1 MHPRNCF
8 AGTSHVALVLSNF
21 GRMDQKIGPRPAMDT
36 RLFVSISQRCDFL
49 LFCLC
54 CRRSR
59 LSAFRVPAPLLSHT
73 GCEFCQSCVE
83 QRDPCWVDDPRR
95 SWGIGVSVDCPCHS
109 VEYPQKYFLP
119 WGMDSLCV
127 SLASTAESLCTH
139 PAWMFV
145 CFRGQKNVFY
155 MYIEGVYPGDSGIR
169 TRFGWGQFHVSAIY
183 AIQVNGSYCPRIY
196 KSDYLQLRITILL
209 TKRKIRSTQKI
220 MNRFLTRYLNCM
232 CKSNPVCLI
241 QQWSGVIWLGS
252 YVVWYRKLDPLT
264 FFDQCAHSAC
274 MPLCV
279 QTHEMKE

>member
-139 PAWMFV
+139 AAWMFV

-155 MYIEGVYPGDSGIR
+155 MYVYTQVTPGFEPGSAGVSFTFQRSTLYKSMGR
-169 TRFGWGQFHVSAIY
+169 TVRGFISLIIFNFESQFCSPNGRFGQ
-183 AIQVNGSYCPRIY
+183 
-196 KSDYLQLRITILL
+196 
-209 TKRKIRSTQKI
+209 RKK
-220 MNRFLTRYLNCM
+220 
-232 CKSNPVCLI
+232 
-241 QQWSGVIWLGS
+241 
-252 YVVWYRKLDPLT
+252 
-264 FFDQCAHSAC
+264 
-274 MPLCV
+274 
-279 QTHEMKE
+279 